1 MTKAQRT
8 KASRSE
14 AGWRGG
20 PSQNIENFGGQVMD
34 IRLYPESNERAIKSI
49 KQG

>member
-1 MTKAQRT
+1 MTKAQCM
-8 KASRSE
+8 KASGSE
-14 AGWRGG
+14 SGWRGG
-20 PSQNIENFGGQVMD
+20 LSQNIENFGGHGMD